1 MTRRVAAFFA
11 SLMLVVSLS
20 GAALGQA
27 PGPEATARARKAYA
41 LGQELFRKG
50 DFTAALSSFE
60 QAYQA
65 VPNPVVLLS
74 IAECQV
80 RQGSYEAA
88 VASLDRYLTER
99 PQAPDRAQVEA
110 QIGKLREKP
119 AFVTVES
126 TPPGAAIFV
135 DDVDTGKKS
144 PADLEL
150 KPGTHAIELRVEGF
164 KPDRRDVT
172 LPIGGR
178 ETLSIVLDLD
188 RPPPP
193 TPVAEPTPPP
203 APTEEQDSA
212 ATRKAIWVA
221 TGLAAAGLVT
231 GGVLGGLALKS
242 KKDFDDAPSEAKADK
257 GERLALFADVG
268 FGVAVAAG
276 VTALVLAL
284 TDSKKT
290 ESETARVQLAPA
302 LSRDAA
308 GAVGI
313 VAF

>member
-1 MTRRVAAFFA
+1 MTRPVAGFFA
-11 SLMLVVSLS
+11 SLMLVISL
-20 GAALGQA
+20 AAVAHAQA
-27 PGPEATARARKAYA
+27 PSPEETARARKAYA

-50 DFTAALSSFE
+50 DFAAALTSFE
-60 QAYQA
+60 QAYVA

-80 RQGSYEAA
+80 RQGSYDAA

-135 DDVDTGKKS
+135 DDVDTGKTS
-144 PADLEL
+144 PADLEV
-150 KPGTHAIELRVEGF
+150 KPGTHAIELRIEGF
-164 KPDRRDVT
+164 QPDRREVT

-178 ETLSIVLDLD
+178 ETLSVVLDLD
-188 RPPPP
+188 RTPAPV
-193 TPVAEPTPPP
+193 PVAEPTPAP
-203 APTEEQDSA
+203 APVEENVRNPHMA
-212 ATRKAIWVA
+212 VWVA
-221 TGLAAAGLVT
+221 GGIAAAGLVT
-231 GGVLGGLALKS
+231 GGILGGLALKTKS
-242 KKDFDDAPSEAKADK
+242 DFDDAPTEAKADK

-268 FGVAVAAG
+268 FGVAAAAG
-276 VTALVLAL
+276 VTALVLVL
-284 TDSKKT
+284 TDSKKSNG
-290 ESETARVQLAPA
+290 ESARLQLAPA
-302 LSRDAA
+302 LARRAA
-308 GAVGI
+308 GVVGV